1 MWQNTDRNRLRSV
14 FCHKFST
21 LHNQHITHHRF
32 VWQTTDRNRL
42 RSVFC
47 HKFSGFLHFA
57 TTHHTNLQKGTCK
70 PGFLWQNTDHTRGNR
85 KPGFVW
91 QNTDCNRLCSVF
103 CHKFSTLLQRTHHT
117 SQFCVANHRSQPVA
131 FCILPQILYPCTTNT
146 SDEPTSPDLAGKTFG
161 KRSFLVNL
169 AAAAAGRD
177 THPGKGPRDKDLRS
191 MMNE

>member
-1 MWQNTDRNRLRSV
+1 MWHPCTTKTSEEKYPALCGKTQIATGCVLYFATNSLP
-14 FCHKFST
+14 
-21 LHNQHITHHRF
+21 LHNQHIAHHSF

-91 QNTDCNRLCSVF
+91 QNTDCNRLRSVF
-103 CHKFSTLLQRTHHT
+103 CHKFSTLAQPTHRTNLQARKWLAKH
-117 SQFCVANHRSQPVA
+117 SASVA
-131 FCILPQILYPCTTNT
+131 FWLTLLLPL
-146 SDEPTSPDLAGKTFG
+146 LAVT
-161 KRSFLVNL
+161 RI
-169 AAAAAGRD
+169 
-177 THPGKGPRDKDLRS
+177 PGKDHETRICAV
-191 MMNE
+191 

>member
-1 MWQNTDRNRLRSV
+1 MWHPCTTKTSEEKYPALCGKTQIATGCVLYFATNSLP
-14 FCHKFST
+14 
-21 LHNQHITHHRF
+21 LHNQHITHHSF

-91 QNTDCNRLCSVF
+91 QNTDCNRLRSVF
-103 CHKFSTLLQRTHHT
+103 CHKFSTLAQPTHRTNLQAR
-117 SQFCVANHRSQPVA
+117 
-131 FCILPQILYPCTTNT
+131 IW
-146 SDEPTSPDLAGKTFG
+146 LAKHSASVMG
-161 KRSFLVNL
+161 
-169 AAAAAGRD
+169 
-177 THPGKGPRDKDLRS
+177 
-191 MMNE
+191 

>member
-1 MWQNTDRNRLRSV
+1 MWHPCTTKTSEEKYPALCGKTQIATGCVLYFATNSLP
-14 FCHKFST
+14 
-21 LHNQHITHHRF
+21 LHNQHITHHSF

-91 QNTDCNRLCSVF
+91 QNTDCNRLRSVF
-103 CHKFSTLLQRTHHT
+103 CHKFSTL
-117 SQFCVANHRSQPVA
+117 AQPV
-131 FCILPQILYPCTTNT
+131 Y
-146 SDEPTSPDLAGKTFG
+146 K
-161 KRSFLVNL
+161 
-169 AAAAAGRD
+169 
-177 THPGKGPRDKDLRS
+177 PGSGWQNIRQA
-191 MMNE
+191 